1 MAIAQN
7 PLLTAV
13 NFQTDSFGLPGP
25 QATFLAFC
33 IYRST
38 ILKLHN
44 PEATFK
50 QKYFLNYSS

>member
-13 NFQTDSFGLPGP
+13 NFQTDSFGLPDP
-25 QATFLAFC
+25 QTTFLTFI
-33 IYRST
+33 IYRT
-38 ILKLHN
+38 AILKLHK
-44 PEATFK
+44 PEATFE